1 MINTD
6 RLKLLPLQIKDAP
19 FILEL
24 LNTPGWLKYIGDR
37 NVHSLEAAED
47 YLKNGPLKSYE
58 INGYGLYRVE
68 LSDDTIIGLCGL
80 INREILPFPD
90 IGFALLPGFEG
101 KGYISEA
108 ALETKQYAT
117 SQLGIK
123 KLCGITT
130 NDNFA
135 SIRVL
140 EKIGMKYIKKIQLP
154 GGDDLLNFYQT
165 D

>member
-6 RLKLLPLQIKDAP
+6 RLKLLPLQITDAP

-37 NVHSLEAAED
+37 NVHSLEAAKG
-47 YLKNGPLKSYE
+47 YLINGPIKSYE
-58 INGYGLYRVE
+58 INGYGLYRVG
-68 LSDDTIIGLCGL
+68 LSDNTTIGLCGI
-80 INREILPFPD
+80 INRETLPFPD
-90 IGFALLPGFEG
+90 LGFALLPQFEG

-108 ALETKQYAT
+108 ALATKRYAIT
-117 SQLGIK
+117 LLGIK

-130 NDNFA
+130 IDNLA

-140 EKIGMKYIKKIQLP
+140 EKIGMKYIKKIQMP

>member
-37 NVHSLEAAED
+37 NVYSLEEAKD
-47 YLKNGPLKSYE
+47 YLINGPLKSYE

-68 LSDDTIIGLCGL
+68 LPDDTIIGLCGI
-80 INREILPFPD
+80 INRETLPFPD
-90 IGFALLPGFEG
+90 IGFALLPAFEG

-108 ALETKQYAT
+108 ALATKQYAT

-123 KLCGITT
+123 QLCGITT
-130 NDNFA
+130 NDNLA